1 MIKNLQKGIDLSP
14 EDSDTW
20 SDRAWLL
27 ATSPNAEHGDGKLA
41 VAAATKACEL
51 SYWNGFRELDVLAA
65 AYAEDDD
72 FEQAVKWQE
81 KAVAMLPPSQ
91 RADYESRLKLYKE
104 GKPYR
109 EPLAGAT
116 R

>member
-1 MIKNLQKGIDLSP
+1 MMEDLDEGIRLSP
-14 EDSDTW
+14 EDDDTW

-27 ATSPNAEHGDGKLA
+27 ATSPNAEHRDGNLA
-41 VAAATKACEL
+41 VAAASKACEL

-65 AYAEDDD
+65 AYAEDDE

-91 RADYESRLKLYKE
+91 RAEYESRLKLYKE
-104 GKPYR
+104 GKTYR